1 MPQIAYTEIG
11 EYAVHLTESG
21 LDQLPSWEL
30 RVYDIEGV
38 EVYWASQFSIDSAI
52 KEYARK
58 VGDLLWE
65 SRGLTTSNP

>member
-1 MPQIAYTEIG
+1 MSQIAYTEIG
-11 EYAVHLTESG
+11 EFSVRLTESE

-38 EVYWASQFSIDSAI
+38 ETYWTTYSSIDSAI

-58 VGDLLWE
+58 VSELLWE
-65 SRGLTTSNP
+65 SRGLTTGNL